1 MIPFKKARYIILRHA
16 TQRKVREV
24 GIKRAFFKVLAQDI
38 HGRFDEPA
46 FARAVMDGFAVR
58 SRDTERL
65 PSVLKVMGTIPAG
78 RVPQGTLKSGACV
91 KIATGARVPRGADAV
106 VKIEDVCLKGRA
118 AIKISKTLKPYENI
132 YRKAED
138 FKKGSLLLKQGSVI
152 NAAALA
158 LLYSQG
164 FTTVKVFQPP
174 SVAVLATGDEIAE
187 PGSKKTGAR
196 IWNATSPMLLAAL
209 GKMGLAPH
217 YLGIAQ
223 DHPVLL
229 LKKIKEGLK
238 YDILVISGA
247 VSAGERDLVPAIL
260 RKAGARLVFH
270 KIALK
275 PGKPFLFARRANR
288 LIFGLPGNPVSSLVA
303 FSLLV
308 RPAIR
313 KILGF
318 KDTFVLEEGVLKND
332 AANDSGRMALAPAR
346 IVFKKGVFEV
356 YPLRYCGSAD
366 LLAVSR
372 ADGYL
377 IQEAEQKIMRKDSAV
392 RFIRSK
398 EW

>member
-1 MIPFKKARYIILRHA
+1 
-16 TQRKVREV
+16 
-24 GIKRAFFKVLAQDI
+24 
-38 HGRFDEPA
+38 
-46 FARAVMDGFAVR
+46 
-58 SRDTERL
+58 
-65 PSVLKVMGTIPAG
+65 
-78 RVPQGTLKSGACV
+78 
-91 KIATGARVPRGADAV
+91 
-106 VKIEDVCLKGRA
+106 
-118 AIKISKTLKPYENI
+118 
-132 YRKAED
+132 
-138 FKKGSLLLKQGSVI
+138 
-152 NAAALA
+152 
-158 LLYSQG
+158 
-164 FTTVKVFQPP
+164 
-174 SVAVLATGDEIAE
+174 
-187 PGSKKTGAR
+187 
-196 IWNATSPMLLAAL
+196 
-209 GKMGLAPH
+209 
-217 YLGIAQ
+217 
-223 DHPVLL
+223 
-229 LKKIKEGLK
+229 
-238 YDILVISGA
+238 
-247 VSAGERDLVPAIL
+247 
-260 RKAGARLVFH
+260 VFH